1 MGAPMD
7 KRALLALI
15 GSLYAWLMRLRAIV
29 VRWPWI
35 GG

>member
-1 MGAPMD
+1 MD
-7 KRALLALI
+7 KRAFLALAGAI
-15 GSLYAWLMRLRAIV
+15 YAWVMRVRTIV